1 MTFAPTRPHEPQ
13 IDQADLELR
22 VRELEALIE
31 EARRRARRRRRFVG
45 AAILAAVVAV
55 GAVVFHDGG
64 GGARPAR
71 SETNGNSLDPG
82 FGKNGFVVLDGLTS
96 CLTGE
101 GGCGIRG
108 IGLALQP
115 DGAAVVAAGTLE
127 SNCRSRFAL
136 ARVQAGKIDPSF
148 GQAGRA
154 VTGFG
159 SSAAV
164 ANAVAVAPDGKIV
177 VAGEHLPASPQT
189 GPCPNHIH
197 QGGGDGFALAR
208 YLPNGKLDK
217 TFGADGTV
225 VTKLEESGAFDLLLQ
240 PDGKIVAVGYGRSA
254 VQLARYL
261 DDGRLDRSFGENGT
275 TTSQPSPGAHQP
287 GRPALDGAGRI
298 IVPLT
303 PPYCKSCG
311 SSVARY
317 TSEGRL
323 DRTFGSSG
331 VTSLPLDGAVA
342 TKATRRGIFVVGVQ
356 MDGMGGNHVAVVLL
370 TSKGKLNSHF
380 GRNGILL
387 PRVPPTGVMYDAT
400 IQKDG
405 KIVLLTRRPALNQGG
420 YALTRL
426 LPNGSRDRSF
436 GAGGTVTVELAR
448 GSSGRRVASLHNGKL
463 IVASLVGTSYPTVTV
478 TRHLR

>member
-1 MTFAPTRPHEPQ
+1 MTVAAPRQPK
-13 IDQADLELR
+13 IDQDEVESR

-31 EARRRARRRRRFVG
+31 EARRRARRRRLFVG
-45 AAILAAVVAV
+45 AAILAAVAAL
-55 GAVVFHDGG
+55 GAAVFHDGG
-64 GGARPAR
+64 GGATLAR
-71 SETNGNSLDPG
+71 SQANANPLDPG

-115 DGAAVVAAGTLE
+115 DGAAVVSAGTLE
-127 SNCRSRFAL
+127 ANCRSRFAL
-136 ARVQAGKIDPSF
+136 ARVRAGKVDPSF
-148 GQAGRA
+148 GQAGRV
-154 VTGFG
+154 VTGFAA
-159 SSAAV
+159 SAAV
-164 ANAVAVAPDGKIV
+164 ANAVVVAPDGKIV
-177 VAGEHLPASPQT
+177 VAGEHLPAWPGS
-189 GPCPNHIH
+189 GSCPDHIH

-208 YLPNGKLDK
+208 YQPNGELDK
-217 TFGADGTV
+217 SFGADGTV
-225 VTKLEESGAFDLLLQ
+225 VTKLEDSGAFDLLLQ
-240 PDGKIVAVGYGRSA
+240 PDGKVIAVGYGRSA

-261 DDGRLDRSFGENGT
+261 NDGSLDRSFGEHGI

-287 GRPALDGAGRI
+287 GRPTLDRAGRI
-298 IVPLT
+298 IVPLM

-311 SSVARY
+311 TSIARY

-323 DRTFGSSG
+323 DKSFGHNG
-331 VTSLPLDGAVA
+331 ATSLPLDVA
-342 TKATRRGIFVVGVQ
+342 IAARVTSRGIFVYGT
-356 MDGMGGNHVAVVLL
+356 MHGIGGNRGAVVLL
-370 TSKGKLNSHF
+370 SSKGKLDSRF

-387 PRVPPTGVMYDAT
+387 SPRAGMMYDAS

-405 KIVLLTRRPALNQGG
+405 KVVELTTRSGARAEGG

-426 LPNGSRDRSF
+426 LPNGTLDRSF
-436 GAGGTVTVELAR
+436 GVGGTMTVPLAP
-448 GSSGRRVASLHNGKL
+448 GSSGRRVASLGNGKL

>member
-1 MTFAPTRPHEPQ
+1 LTVATPHQPQ
-13 IDQADLELR
+13 IDQGEIERR

-45 AAILAAVVAV
+45 AAILAGVAAV
-55 GAVVFHDGG
+55 GAAVLHDGG
-64 GGARPAR
+64 GGATLAR
-71 SETNGNSLDPG
+71 SEANANPLDPG

-136 ARVQAGKIDPSF
+136 ARVQAGKVDPSF
-148 GQAGRA
+148 GQAGRV

-177 VAGEHLPASPQT
+177 VAGEHLPASPQN
-189 GPCPNHIH
+189 GPCPDHIH

-208 YLPNGKLDK
+208 YQPNGKLDNS
-217 TFGADGTV
+217 FGGDGTV
-225 VTKLEESGAFDLLLQ
+225 VTKFEDSGAFDLLLQ

-261 DDGRLDRSFGENGT
+261 DDGRLDRSFGEHGT

-287 GRPALDGAGRI
+287 GRPALDQAGRI

-303 PPYCKSCG
+303 PPYCNSCG
-311 SSVARY
+311 TSVARY

-323 DRTFGSSG
+323 DRTFGRNG
-331 VTSLPLDGAVA
+331 ATSLPLNGAVA
-342 TKATRRGIFVVGVQ
+342 TKATRHGIFVVGVQ
-356 MDGMGGNHVAVVLL
+356 RPMDGVGGNHVAVVLL
-370 TSKGKLNSHF
+370 TSKGKLDSRF

-387 PRVPPTGVMYDAT
+387 PRVPRTGVMYDVT

-405 KIVLLTRRPALNQGG
+405 KIVVLTSRPTLDQGG

-426 LPNGSRDRSF
+426 LPNGSRDQSF
-436 GAGGTVTVELAR
+436 GGGGTVTVQLAR
-448 GSSGRRVASLHNGKL
+448 FSSGRRVASLRNGKL
-463 IVASLVGTSYPTVTV
+463 MVASLVGTSYPTVTV